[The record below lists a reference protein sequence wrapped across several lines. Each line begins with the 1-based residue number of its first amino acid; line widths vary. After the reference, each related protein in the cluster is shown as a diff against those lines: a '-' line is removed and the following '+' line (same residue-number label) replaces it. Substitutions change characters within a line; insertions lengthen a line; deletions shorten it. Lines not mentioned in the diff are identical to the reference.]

1 MLDDTNLYGKATG
14 LNLRGR
20 HKTID
25 SAFDAAL
32 KDLLTEKNA
41 FFDSLV
47 DRWKA
52 LFPTLPAWPGR
63 YEDGKIFVYVRTAP
77 TLFMMRPKLKKIAST
92 LAALPGAPKKVD
104 LRLEIHHAAHSPGR
118 PPASTRS
125 CTASCAAP

>member
-1 MLDDTNLYGKATG
+1 MPEVEAVEWADGDANLYGKATG

-47 DRWKA
+47 DRWKE

-77 TLFMMRPKLKKIAST
+77 TLFMMRPKLRKIAAT

-104 LRLEIHHAAHSPGR
+104 LRLEIHSVPKK
-118 PPASTRS
+118 
-125 CTASCAAP
+125 